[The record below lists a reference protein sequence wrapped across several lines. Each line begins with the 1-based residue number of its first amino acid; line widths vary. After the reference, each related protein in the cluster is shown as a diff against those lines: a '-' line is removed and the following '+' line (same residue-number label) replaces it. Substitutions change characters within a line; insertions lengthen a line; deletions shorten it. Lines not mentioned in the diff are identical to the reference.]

1 VKNIPRILPLA
12 GVAIGGVLA
21 LNALAGAKSAPAMLS
36 GARAWAEET
45 AKAAIPGGTEAKS
58 ADAAGTDASAKALS
72 SLPPGAAVNGTPSL
86 KPPVC
91 APSDLD
97 LAKEAGLSPA
107 ELRVLQTLGAR
118 RGELDQ
124 REQDLDVQLQ
134 LLAAAEAKLD
144 AKVKALAGLK
154 TDIQGLIG
162 AADAQQDAEV
172 NRMVAVFTAMKAK
185 DAAARLSVLSDEV
198 RLPIAAKIKERS
210 LSAIL
215 AQMSP
220 TEAKV
225 LTEKLAG
232 RFAAA
237 KAAAAGAQKTAE
249 AAADATPGAVEKAQ
263 NDAKPLAAKPAAKPA
278 PRKQAA
284 AKPPAKAADA
294 PTAAKSA
301 AATPA
306 PATPAAAPAPKAGER
321 FEPAPHTS
329 VRSRRRLHH
338 RGGRSRRAVG
348 GVGARPAGAHRP
360 GQGLHPYR
368 VPLGRRRAHEFAPRW
383 PTGDPDL

>member
-1 VKNIPRILPLA
+1 MKNIPRILPLA

-21 LNALAGAKSAPAMLS
+21 LNALSGAKSAPALLS

-45 AKAAIPGGTEAKS
+45 AKGALPGGKEAAKS
-58 ADAAGTDASAKALS
+58 AESAGTDAAAKLLAP
-72 SLPPGAAVNGTPSL
+72 LPPGAGSVVQA
-86 KPPVC
+86 KAPVC

-144 AKVKALAGLK
+144 AKVKALNGLK

-162 AADAQQDAEV
+162 QADAQADAEV
-172 NRMVAVFTAMKAK
+172 NRMVAVFQAMKPK
-185 DAAARLSVLSDEV
+185 DAAARITVLSDDV
-198 RLPIAAKIKERS
+198 RLPIAAKMKERS

-220 TEAKV
+220 TEAKA

-237 KAAAAGAQKTAE
+237 KAAAAGASKM
-249 AAADATPGAVEKAQ
+249 AAAAAAATPGAVEKAQ
-263 NDAKPLAAKPAAKPA
+263 AGAQPAAAAKKPA

-284 AKPPAKAADA
+284 AAPAQ
-294 PTAAKSA
+294 P
-301 AATPA
+301 AATPPA
-306 PATPAAAPAPKAGER
+306 PATPPAAPATTAG
-321 FEPAPHTS
+321 
-329 VRSRRRLHH
+329 
-338 RGGRSRRAVG
+338 
-348 GVGARPAGAHRP
+348 
-360 GQGLHPYR
+360 
-368 VPLGRRRAHEFAPRW
+368 
-383 PTGDPDL
+383 

>member
-1 VKNIPRILPLA
+1 MKNIPRILPLA

-21 LNALAGAKSAPAMLS
+21 LNALSGAKSLPTLVS

-45 AKAAIPGGTEAKS
+45 AKAAVPGGKDDAKS
-58 ADAAGTDASAKALS
+58 AAAAGTDASAKLLS
-72 SLPPGAAVNGTPSL
+72 ALPPGAAVSGSPAMKS
-86 KPPVC
+86 PVC

-124 REQDLDVQLQ
+124 REQDMDVQLQ

-144 AKVKALAGLK
+144 AKVKALNGLK

-162 AADAQQDAEV
+162 AADAQADAEV
-172 NRMVAVFTAMKAK
+172 NRMGAVFTAMKAK
-185 DAAARLSVLSDEV
+185 DAAARITVLSDEV

-220 TEAKV
+220 ADAKV

-237 KAAAAGAQKTAE
+237 KAAAAGAAKTAE
-249 AAADATPGAVEKAQ
+249 AAAAATPGAVEKAQ
-263 NDAKPLAAKPAAKPA
+263 NDAKPPAAAKAPVRKAAA
-278 PRKQAA
+278 PKQAA
-284 AKPPAKAADA
+284 AKPVEAAAAAPA
-294 PTAAKSA
+294 PTA
-301 AATPA
+301 
-306 PATPAAAPAPKAGER
+306 PAAAPAPKAG
-321 FEPAPHTS
+321 
-329 VRSRRRLHH
+329 
-338 RGGRSRRAVG
+338 
-348 GVGARPAGAHRP
+348 
-360 GQGLHPYR
+360 
-368 VPLGRRRAHEFAPRW
+368 
-383 PTGDPDL
+383 

>member
-1 VKNIPRILPLA
+1 MKNIPRILPLA

-21 LNALAGAKSAPAMLS
+21 LNALSGAKSLPTLVS

-45 AKAAIPGGTEAKS
+45 AKAAVPGGKDDAKS
-58 ADAAGTDASAKALS
+58 AAAAGTDASAKLLS
-72 SLPPGAAVNGTPSL
+72 ALPPGAAVSGSPAMKS
-86 KPPVC
+86 PVC

-144 AKVKALAGLK
+144 AKVKALNGLK

-162 AADAQQDAEV
+162 AADAQADAEV

-185 DAAARLSVLSDEV
+185 DAAARIAVLSDEV

-220 TEAKV
+220 ADAKV

-237 KAAAAGAQKTAE
+237 KAAAAGAAKTAE
-249 AAADATPGAVEKAQ
+249 AAAAATPGAVEKAQ
-263 NDAKPLAAKPAAKPA
+263 NDAKPPAAAKAPVRKAAA
-278 PRKQAA
+278 PKQAA
-284 AKPPAKAADA
+284 AKPVEAAAAAPA
-294 PTAAKSA
+294 PTA
-301 AATPA
+301 
-306 PATPAAAPAPKAGER
+306 PAAAPAPKAG
-321 FEPAPHTS
+321 
-329 VRSRRRLHH
+329 
-338 RGGRSRRAVG
+338 
-348 GVGARPAGAHRP
+348 
-360 GQGLHPYR
+360 
-368 VPLGRRRAHEFAPRW
+368 
-383 PTGDPDL
+383 

>member
-1 VKNIPRILPLA
+1 MKNIPRILPIA
-12 GVAIGGVLA
+12 GVAVGGVLA
-21 LNALAGAKSAPAMLS
+21 LNALAGAKSAPALLS

-45 AKAAIPGGTEAKS
+45 AKSALPGGKEEAKS
-58 ADAAGTDASAKALS
+58 AEAAGTDAAAKLLAP
-72 SLPPGAAVNGTPSL
+72 LPPGVGAAQAKT
-86 KPPVC
+86 PVC

-144 AKVKALAGLK
+144 AKVKALNGLK

-162 AADAQQDAEV
+162 QADAQGDAEV
-172 NRMVAVFTAMKAK
+172 NRMVAVFQAMKAK
-185 DAAARLSVLSDEV
+185 DAAARITVLSDEV
-198 RLPIAAKIKERS
+198 RLPIAAKMKERS

-220 TEAKV
+220 SDAKA

-237 KAAAAGAQKTAE
+237 KAAAAGASKMAE
-249 AAADATPGAVEKAQ
+249 AAAAATPGAVEKAE
-263 NDAKPLAAKPAAKPA
+263 NDAKPAAKAPARAPA

-284 AKPPAKAADA
+284 AKPPAAKPAATTPA
-294 PTAAKSA
+294 PAQSA
-301 AATPA
+301 AAAPAA
-306 PATPAAAPAPKAGER
+306 PATPAAAPAPKAG
-321 FEPAPHTS
+321 
-329 VRSRRRLHH
+329 
-338 RGGRSRRAVG
+338 
-348 GVGARPAGAHRP
+348 
-360 GQGLHPYR
+360 
-368 VPLGRRRAHEFAPRW
+368 
-383 PTGDPDL
+383 

>member
-1 VKNIPRILPLA
+1 MKNIPRILPLA

-21 LNALAGAKSAPAMLS
+21 LNALSGAKSLPTLVS

-45 AKAAIPGGTEAKS
+45 AKAAVPGGKDEAKS
-58 ADAAGTDASAKALS
+58 AADAGTDASAKLLAA
-72 SLPPGAAVNGTPSL
+72 LPPGAAVEGAAT
-86 KPPVC
+86 KTPVC

-124 REQDLDVQLQ
+124 REQDMDVQLQ

-144 AKVKALAGLK
+144 AKVKALNGLK

-162 AADAQQDAEV
+162 AADAQSDAEV
-172 NRMVAVFTAMKAK
+172 DRMVAVFTAMKAK
-185 DAAARLSVLSDEV
+185 DAAARITVLSDEV

-220 TEAKV
+220 AEAKA

-237 KAAAAGAQKTAE
+237 KAAAAGAARTAE
-249 AAADATPGAVEKAQ
+249 AAAAATPGAVEKAE
-263 NDAKPLAAKPAAKPA
+263 NDARPPPAA
-278 PRKQAA
+278 R
-284 AKPPAKAADA
+284 
-294 PTAAKSA
+294 
-301 AATPA
+301 A
-306 PATPAAAPAPKAGER
+306 PARKAAAAPAATPVPKAG
-321 FEPAPHTS
+321 
-329 VRSRRRLHH
+329 
-338 RGGRSRRAVG
+338 
-348 GVGARPAGAHRP
+348 
-360 GQGLHPYR
+360 
-368 VPLGRRRAHEFAPRW
+368 
-383 PTGDPDL
+383 

>member
-21 LNALAGAKSAPAMLS
+21 LNALSGANSLPTLVS
-36 GARAWAEET
+36 GARAWAEDT
-45 AKAAIPGGTEAKS
+45 AKAAVPGGKDEAKS
-58 ADAAGTDASAKALS
+58 ATAAGTDASAKLLS
-72 SLPPGAAVNGTPSL
+72 SLPPGAGVMGSPKT
-86 KPPVC
+86 PVC

-144 AKVKALAGLK
+144 AKVKALNGLK

-162 AADAQQDAEV
+162 AADAQSDAEV

-185 DAAARLSVLSDEV
+185 DAAARITVLSDEV

-220 TEAKV
+220 AEAKV

-237 KAAAAGAQKTAE
+237 KAAAAGASKLAA
-249 AAADATPGAVEKAQ
+249 AAADATPGAVQ
-263 NDAKPLAAKPAAKPA
+263 NAENAANPPAAKAPAPKPA

-284 AKPPAKAADA
+284 AKP
-294 PTAAKSA
+294 AAKPAAQAAAAPPAAQSA
-301 AATPA
+301 AAAPA
-306 PATPAAAPAPKAGER
+306 PATPAAAPAPKAG
-321 FEPAPHTS
+321 
-329 VRSRRRLHH
+329 
-338 RGGRSRRAVG
+338 
-348 GVGARPAGAHRP
+348 
-360 GQGLHPYR
+360 
-368 VPLGRRRAHEFAPRW
+368 
-383 PTGDPDL
+383 

>member
-1 VKNIPRILPLA
+1 MKNIPRILPLA

-21 LNALAGAKSAPAMLS
+21 LNALSGANSLPTLVS
-36 GARAWAEET
+36 GARAWAEDT
-45 AKAAIPGGTEAKS
+45 AKAAAPGGKGEAKS
-58 ADAAGTDASAKALS
+58 ATEAGTDASAKLLAA
-72 SLPPGAAVNGTPSL
+72 LPPGASVSGSAAM
-86 KPPVC
+86 KAPVC

-144 AKVKALAGLK
+144 AKVKALNGLK

-162 AADAQQDAEV
+162 AADAQSNAEV
-172 NRMVAVFTAMKAK
+172 DRMVAVFTAMKAK
-185 DAAARLSVLSDEV
+185 DAAARISVLSDEV

-220 TEAKV
+220 ADAKV

-237 KAAAAGAQKTAE
+237 KAAAAGAAKTAE
-249 AAADATPGAVEKAQ
+249 AAAAATPGAVEKAQ
-263 NDAKPLAAKPAAKPA
+263 NEAKPPA
-278 PRKQAA
+278 PAKAPARKAAPAPGKQAA
-284 AKPPAKAADA
+284 AKPADA
-294 PTAAKSA
+294 A
-301 AATPA
+301 AAPA
-306 PATPAAAPAPKAGER
+306 APAAAPAPKAG
-321 FEPAPHTS
+321 
-329 VRSRRRLHH
+329 
-338 RGGRSRRAVG
+338 
-348 GVGARPAGAHRP
+348 
-360 GQGLHPYR
+360 
-368 VPLGRRRAHEFAPRW
+368 
-383 PTGDPDL
+383 

>member
-1 VKNIPRILPLA
+1 MKNIPRILPLA

-21 LNALAGAKSAPAMLS
+21 LNALSGAKSLPTLVS

-45 AKAAIPGGTEAKS
+45 AMAAVPGGKDDAKS
-58 ADAAGTDASAKALS
+58 AGAAGTDASAKLLS
-72 SLPPGAAVNGTPSL
+72 ALPPGAAVSGSPAMKT
-86 KPPVC
+86 PVC

-124 REQDLDVQLQ
+124 REQDMDVQLQ

-144 AKVKALAGLK
+144 AKVKALNGLK

-162 AADAQQDAEV
+162 AADAQADAEV

-185 DAAARLSVLSDEV
+185 DAAARLTVLSDEV

-220 TEAKV
+220 ADAKV

-237 KAAAAGAQKTAE
+237 KAAAAGAARTAE
-249 AAADATPGAVEKAQ
+249 AAAAATPGAVEKAE
-263 NDAKPLAAKPAAKPA
+263 NDAKPPAAAKAPARKAAAA
-278 PRKQAA
+278 PPKQAA
-284 AKPPAKAADA
+284 AKPVE
-294 PTAAKSA
+294 A
-301 AATPA
+301 AA
-306 PATPAAAPAPKAGER
+306 AAAPAPKAG
-321 FEPAPHTS
+321 
-329 VRSRRRLHH
+329 
-338 RGGRSRRAVG
+338 
-348 GVGARPAGAHRP
+348 
-360 GQGLHPYR
+360 
-368 VPLGRRRAHEFAPRW
+368 
-383 PTGDPDL
+383 